1 MLATL
6 DSADVLSPEQQARLQ
21 HLLEHER
28 TELVGQISDL
38 ESELESLAQQEGP
51 IEVQFDDESGEGA
64 GVNVEAD
71 RDRSLLAQLRFQAV
85 EVDEAL
91 ARLEAGTYGFCEDCG
106 QPIAPERLEAIP
118 TARSCVRCK
127 TGGLL
132 ARAGRR

>member
-1 MLATL
+1 M
-6 DSADVLSPEQQARLQ
+6 
-21 HLLEHER
+21 
-28 TELVGQISDL
+28 
-38 ESELESLAQQEGP
+38 
-51 IEVQFDDESGEGA
+51 
-64 GVNVEAD
+64 NVDAD